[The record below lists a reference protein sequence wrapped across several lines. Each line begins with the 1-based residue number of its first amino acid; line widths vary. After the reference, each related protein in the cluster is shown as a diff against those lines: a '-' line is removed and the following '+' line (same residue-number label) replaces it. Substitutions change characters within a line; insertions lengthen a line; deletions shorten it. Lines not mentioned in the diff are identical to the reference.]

1 MTYTYDGCCG
11 SCVYMN
17 TNDYVRH
24 KDHCRCTYRE
34 QYYNLTEKKCQYYR
48 YDPNKDYYDLNHR
61 WHVVA
66 AVLDILHTDATAEGI
81 PLLARFRVDEL
92 EKEPA
97 YEEVL
102 RAYDVIGPYLARQ
115 LSMDP
120 NAETAARLLLMYR
133 LKPIEKLIEDGHN
146 EQALEQYAEMIGELT
161 ERYYERFVE
170 YCAVKRIDPISL
182 RML

>member
-1 MTYTYDGCCG
+1 MVYTYDGCCG
-11 SCVYMN
+11 SCMYMN
-17 TNDYVRH
+17 TNDYVGH

-66 AVLDILHTDATAEGI
+66 AVLNILHTDASAEGI

-92 EKEPA
+92 EQDPVFEDA
-97 YEEVL
+97 L
-102 RAYDVIGPYLARQ
+102 RAYDVIGPFLARQ
-115 LSMDP
+115 LSTDP
-120 NAETAARLLLMYR
+120 NAETAARLLLRER
-133 LKPIEKLIEDGHN
+133 LQPIEKLIEDGQTG
-146 EQALEQYAEMIGELT
+146 QALERYAEMIGEMA
-161 ERYYERFVE
+161 ERYCERFAA
-170 YCAVKRIDPISL
+170 YCRMKRVDPVSL